1 MRPSVIT
8 VCFNSAA
15 TIADTLSSVA
25 AQEGVEVEH
34 IVVDGAST
42 DGTMEVIRG
51 HAWKPARVISE
62 PDRGIYDAMNKGI
75 AAATGEVVGFLNAD
89 DVFASPAALRSIA
102 HAFEHPATD
111 AVYGDLVYV
120 RSNDLGASVRYWR
133 SGPFRVGAT
142 AYGWAAPHPTF
153 YVRRRLLEQHGGFDL
168 RFRVAGDAELMIRLL
183 ERHRIR
189 VRYLPEV
196 LVRMRVGGVSNRS
209 VHNVLRGNAEII
221 EALRKNGLPAPS
233 LAGLLLRKV
242 ALKGRQYVQAGR
254 APAV

>member
-1 MRPSVIT
+1 MRLSVIT

-25 AQEGVEVEH
+25 AQEGVEIEH

-42 DGTMEVIRG
+42 DGTLDAIRS
-51 HAWKPARVISE
+51 HPWTPALVISE

-75 AAATGEVVGFLNAD
+75 AAATGEAVGFLNAD
-89 DVFASPAALRSIA
+89 DVFASSTALRSIA
-102 HAFEHPATD
+102 QALDHPATD

-120 RSNDLGASVRYWR
+120 RENDLGAVVRYWR
-133 SGPFRVGAT
+133 SGPFRPGAS
-142 AYGWAAPHPTF
+142 ASGWAAPHPTF

-168 RFRVAGDAELMIRLL
+168 RFKVAGDAELIMRLL

-233 LAGLLLRKV
+233 LTGLLLRKV
-242 ALKGRQYVQAGR
+242 ALKGRQFVHAGR
-254 APAV
+254 APRG